1 MPLEARWR
9 DLALLFFTRSEV
21 TSPLLRRFTPAK
33 ICLPMR
39 KKQQARGRILSGII
53 QRCFNLRAA
62 QRTPVSVLRP
72 DVLSAIESVITEV
85 EKRVKSL
92 MKPIEGERFR
102 RAGFVDGSYA
112 LEERRGAY
120 LLALSAASLL
130 VDGDRLEGVLR
141 GSSKPLAALLIP
153 KSYGESRASL
163 LMSTLELLSALD
175 LARRGVEAVFLDGS
189 YVSGMLVPFGYV
201 RDVYESFVAATG
213 LDLESIDSYG
223 EEAAGA
229 VMEVAGGE
237 PLASMSKLLDRLAAC
252 AGKLYGELGSR
263 SPDQRSKKEAL
274 DFAVVYAESTAY
286 LAALNL
292 LLEECSSS
300 GVAPFWV
307 AKDAESRYIV
317 EREGVVGW
325 LNDLTLLDY
334 AWRDGEAV
342 YAVLEGSKFGRPKPC
357 AAWPRLLHEV
367 FGRWSAYGVA
377 YFKLKR
383 VGAAA
388 QMTYP
393 AFVRQES
400 VERALA
406 TLLAL
411 SDGKGYPR
419 PLSYA
424 HHIAVLNPEFA
435 KIVADEL
442 YKREANQLVRSV
454 LAPSGRA
461 LAGLR

>member
-1 MPLEARWR
+1 
-9 DLALLFFTRSEV
+9 
-21 TSPLLRRFTPAK
+21 
-33 ICLPMR
+33 
-39 KKQQARGRILSGII
+39 
-53 QRCFNLRAA
+53 
-62 QRTPVSVLRP
+62 VSALRP
-72 DVLSAIESVITEV
+72 DVLSTIESVIREV
-85 EKRVKSL
+85 EERVKSL

-141 GSSKPLAALLIP
+141 GSSKPLVTLLIP
-153 KSYGESRASL
+153 KSYGESRAGL

-175 LARRGVEAVFLDGS
+175 LARKGVEAVFLDGS
-189 YVSGMLVPFGYV
+189 YVSEMLVPFGYV
-201 RDVYESFVAATG
+201 RDVYESFAAVASF
-213 LDLESIDSYG
+213 DLEQLDSYG
-223 EEAAGA
+223 EEAAKA
-229 VMEVAGGE
+229 VGKVAAGD
-237 PLASMSKLLDRLAAC
+237 PFASMSELLDRLAAC
-252 AGKLYGELGSR
+252 ASELYGELGSR
-263 SPDQRSKKEAL
+263 SPDVRSRKEAL
-274 DFAVVYAESTAY
+274 DFAVVYAETTAY

-300 GVAPFWV
+300 GVALFWV

-317 EREGVVGW
+317 EREGVAGW

-342 YAVLEGSKFGRPKPC
+342 YAVLEGSRFGRPKPC
-357 AAWPRLLHEV
+357 AARPRLLHEV
-367 FGRWSAYGVA
+367 FGKWGAYGVA
-377 YFKLKR
+377 YFKLRR
-383 VGAAA
+383 VGAVA

-393 AFVRQES
+393 AFVERES

-419 PLSYA
+419 PLSYV

-435 KIVADEL
+435 RIVADEL
-442 YKREANQLVRSV
+442 YKREANQLVRSA

>member
-1 MPLEARWR
+1 MSA
-9 DLALLFFTRSEV
+9 
-21 TSPLLRRFTPAK
+21 
-33 ICLPMR
+33 
-39 KKQQARGRILSGII
+39 
-53 QRCFNLRAA
+53 
-62 QRTPVSVLRP
+62 LRP
-72 DVLSAIESVITEV
+72 DVLSAVESVIREV
-85 EKRVKSL
+85 EERVRSL
-92 MKPIEGERFR
+92 MKPIGGERFG

-112 LEERRGAY
+112 LDERRGAY

-141 GSSKPLAALLIP
+141 GSSKPLVTLLIP
-153 KSYGESRASL
+153 KSYGESRAGL

-189 YVSGMLVPFGYV
+189 YASEMLVPFGYV
-201 RDVYESFVAATG
+201 RDVYESFTSIASFDTG
-213 LDLESIDSYG
+213 SLDGYG
-223 EEAAGA
+223 EEAAEA
-229 VMEVAGGE
+229 VEEVAGGD
-237 PLASMSKLLDRLAAC
+237 PLASMSALLDRIAAC
-252 AGKLYGELGSR
+252 ASGLYRELGSR
-263 SPDQRSKKEAL
+263 SPDLRSRKEAL
-274 DFAVVYAESTAY
+274 DFAVVYAEATAY

-292 LLEECSSS
+292 LLEECSRS
-300 GVAPFWV
+300 GVALFWV

-317 EREGVVGW
+317 EREGVAGW
-325 LNDLTLLDY
+325 LNDLALLDY

-357 AAWPRLLHEV
+357 AVWPRLLAEV

-377 YFKLKR
+377 YFKLSR
-383 VGAAA
+383 LGAVA

-393 AFVRQES
+393 AFVGLES

-406 TLLAL
+406 TLLSL
-411 SDGKGYPR
+411 SDRRGYPR

-435 KIVADEL
+435 KLVADEL
-442 YKREANQLVRSV
+442 YKREGSQLVRSV